1 MRRSLVHIL
10 EAFQLSQKVNTYT
23 EDKDSQII
31 TSSLVNNMHT
41 DEMTL
46 LNTSDGSSD
55 ASLYEKLVVRKTI
68 LELEAE
74 I

>member
-10 EAFQLSQKVNTYT
+10 EAFQLSRKVNTYT
-23 EDKDSQII
+23 EDKDSKII
-31 TSSLVNNMHT
+31 TSSLLNNMHT
-41 DEMTL
+41 DETTL